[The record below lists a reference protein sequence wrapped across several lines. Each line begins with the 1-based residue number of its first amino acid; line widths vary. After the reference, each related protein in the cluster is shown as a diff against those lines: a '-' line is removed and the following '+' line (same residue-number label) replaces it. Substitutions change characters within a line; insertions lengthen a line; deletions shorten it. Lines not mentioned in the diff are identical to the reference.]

1 MRILTGSVSWLAQLV
16 LALFF
21 AFVGFMKTTAPMP
34 DLARYHAWVA
44 DLPEPVARLVGVS
57 EMACALLLV
66 LPGLLRWKGNWIL
79 GAALVLIVNQAIAMG
94 FHALRGDLSGAIV
107 QNLVLIGLLLIVTAV
122 RVWRFRPLDPAA
134 ETAK

>member
-1 MRILTGSVSWLAQLV
+1 MRILILSVSWLAQLA
-16 LALFF
+16 LAAFF

-44 DLPEPVARLVGVS
+44 DLPEPVARGVGLS

-79 GAALVLIVNQAIAMG
+79 SAALVLALNQTIAIL
-94 FHALRGDLSGAIV
+94 FHALRGDLAGALA
-107 QNLVLIGLLLIVTAV
+107 QNLVLIGLLLIVAAV
-122 RVWRFRPLDPAA
+122 RTWLARPASA
-134 ETAK
+134 